1 MPRRTEILLAAIMLV
16 SLAVFHVTA
25 EYEYAMLG
33 GLAALPLLVPSLYFA
48 FPLSQ
53 AFLSGVAAGRDQTGE
68 TRAASP
74 WGAFAK
80 VLGGRMLLWIPLWIA
95 YIVVVEMYLELI
107 VAGGNMVVSVS
118 NAALMLG
125 MAGACFIWA
134 PRCRQLWT
142 LSLLAVVTALPAYV
156 LLFILGAIVL
166 DALGY
171 GGYMGLGLVVG
182 TPFVILGCLFVA
194 SFVLGFWAWCRGD
207 KWFRAGESV

>member
-1 MPRRTEILLAAIMLV
+1 MNITRSDILLAAVMLV
-16 SLAVFHVTA
+16 SLAVCHVSV
-25 EYEYAMLG
+25 EYLMVDE
-33 GLAALPLLVPSLYFA
+33 AALLLLFVPSLYFA

-68 TRAASP
+68 TGAASP
-74 WGAFAK
+74 WGAFVK
-80 VLGGRMLLWIPLWIA
+80 VLGRRMLLWFPLWIA
-95 YIVVVEMYLELI
+95 YIVAVELYLEVI
-107 VAGGNMVVSVS
+107 VGGGNMVVSVS

-142 LSLLAVVTALPAYV
+142 LSLLAILTALPAYV
-156 LLFILGAIVL
+156 LLFCLGASVL

-171 GGYMGLGLVVG
+171 GGYMGLGLLIH

-194 SFVLGFWAWCRGD
+194 SFVLGIRAWHRGD
-207 KWFRAGESV
+207 AWFRARECD